1 MQQFIQQKK
10 SYKKRLD
17 FLTKNLDFI
26 FEYFFIGFIIGNLF
40 GSFLIF
46 FRDWFIWDGL
56 LIICL
61 IFLLEIGNFLV
72 FQSIT
77 RTQKFARFLP
87 IRAGILIG
95 FFVDAYKVGS

>member
-10 SYKKRLD
+10 IYKKRLD

-40 GSFLIF
+40 GSFLVF

-56 LIICL
+56 LIIC
-61 IFLLEIGNFLV
+61 IIVFLESGNFLF

-77 RTQKFARFLP
+77 GARKFARFLP
-87 IRAGILIG
+87 IRAGMLIG